1 MNIVYTKI
9 ETQKYMLSP
18 IFFNEDVYL
27 LHALRSRSVDC
38 RMNFKQKYRNQDLQ
52 CPYSGDHLDSQQEIL
67 QCRAIIEKL
76 NTEDIAQSDVEYE
89 DIFRNDQKQKAI
101 VTLFKRALE
110 IRKKLIDENLSQTQD
125 LSTSVVLETR
135 RDLQICIDN
144 LSSRNS
150 NK

>member
-1 MNIVYTKI
+1 
-9 ETQKYMLSP
+9 MLSP

-52 CPYSGDHLDSQQEIL
+52 CPLCGDHLDSQQEML
-67 QCRAIIEKL
+67 QCKAIIEKL
-76 NTEDIAQSDVEYE
+76 NTEEIAQSHIEYE

-110 IRKKLIDENLSQTQD
+110 IRKKLLDENLSQTQD
-125 LSTSVVLETR
+125 MSTSWVLETCV
-135 RDLQICIDN
+135 DLQTCIDN
-144 LSSRNS
+144 LASRNL

>member
-1 MNIVYTKI
+1 MNIVYTKL

-52 CPYSGDHLDSQQEIL
+52 CPLCGDHLDSQQEML

-76 NTEDIAQSDVEYE
+76 NTEEIAQSDIEYE
-89 DIFRNDQKQKAI
+89 DIFRNDQKQKGI
-101 VTLFKRALE
+101 VTLF
-110 IRKKLIDENLSQTQD
+110 RKKLLDLNLSQTQD
-125 LSTSVVLETR
+125 LSTSVVLETSI
-135 RDLQICIDN
+135 DLQICIDN
-144 LSSRNS
+144 LSSRNL